1 MLRALYVLLPAMIWL
16 ATAQAAID
24 SVTVFPDRATVT
36 RIVETNVAAGKG
48 ELVEADLP
56 EGLSRDSLR
65 ISASG
70 PERLRLGGYQIET
83 VRGSERVSAR
93 ARKLEAQLETLR
105 ARRDVIDDGIEAREM
120 QLSLLQ
126 SLAGGTGQGEDQLT
140 VEAWERALGTIGE
153 GAEEVLAA
161 RRQLRLDR
169 REVEKEIDRLER
181 ELSDLGQNQRDT
193 LKLRLAYASKSAGRA
208 RFAIEYTIRSAAW
221 RPVYEWRLDTE
232 SGRLAIEQFAEV
244 RQRTGEDWSD
254 VELSLSL
261 ARPAAG
267 GGLPEIRPWWVDVA
281 EPRPEARRRVQEKA
295 VGRDMVVSAAR
306 APARAAEAELV
317 GTSYTQR
324 YDVAGRAEVAA
335 DNHAH
340 RFRLAGHT
348 LDVRLSARTVPRR
361 RATAWLYAEGE
372 FGGDAAL
379 PPGSVT
385 LYQDNTLV
393 GQTNFAGLIPGDE
406 LASSFGVDNRIDVD
420 FRLIDD
426 ERATEGMLRK
436 STRLKRVH
444 RVVVRNG
451 HDRSIDLT
459 VLDAMPVSRDER
471 IEVSLTD
478 NASAPDERNVDDRR
492 GVLAWHR
499 ELGAGASIE
508 LTLGYQL
515 TFPEGLER
523 IQGW

>member
-1 MLRALYVLLPAMIWL
+1 MA
-16 ATAQAAID
+16 
-24 SVTVFPDRATVT
+24 
-36 RIVETNVAAGKG
+36 
-48 ELVEADLP
+48 
-56 EGLSRDSLR
+56 
-65 ISASG
+65 
-70 PERLRLGGYQIET
+70 
-83 VRGSERVSAR
+83 
-93 ARKLEAQLETLR
+93 
-105 ARRDVIDDGIEAREM
+105 
-120 QLSLLQ
+120 
-126 SLAGGTGQGEDQLT
+126 
-140 VEAWERALGTIGE
+140 
-153 GAEEVLAA
+153 
-161 RRQLRLDR
+161 
-169 REVEKEIDRLER
+169 
-181 ELSDLGQNQRDT
+181 
-193 LKLRLAYASKSAGRA
+193 
-208 RFAIEYTIRSAAW
+208 
-221 RPVYEWRLDTE
+221 
-232 SGRLAIEQFAEV
+232 
-244 RQRTGEDWSD
+244 
-254 VELSLSL
+254 
-261 ARPAAG
+261 
-267 GGLPEIRPWWVDVA
+267 
-281 EPRPEARRRVQEKA
+281 
-295 VGRDMVVSAAR
+295 
-306 APARAAEAELV
+306 
-317 GTSYTQR
+317 
-324 YDVAGRAEVAA
+324 
-335 DNHAH
+335 
-340 RFRLAGHT
+340 
-348 LDVRLSARTVPRR
+348 RR

-515 TFPEGLER
+515 TFPEGLEN

>member
-1 MLRALYVLLPAMIWL
+1 MLRALCVLLAAMIWP
-16 ATAQAAID
+16 AAAVAAID

-36 RIVETNVAAGKG
+36 RIAETDVAAGKG
-48 ELVEADLP
+48 EFVQAELP
-56 EGLSRDSLR
+56 EALARDSLR

-70 PERLRLGGYQIET
+70 PEGLRLGGYRIET
-83 VRGSERVSAR
+83 VRGSERVSER

-105 ARRDVIDDGIEAREM
+105 DRRAVIDDGIEARQM
-120 QLSLLQ
+120 QLQLLQ
-126 SLAGGTGQGEDQLT
+126 SLAGGAGQGEDQLT
-140 VEAWERALGTIGE
+140 VETWQRALGTIGE
-153 GAEEVLAA
+153 GAEEVLVA

-169 REVEKEIDRLER
+169 REVEEEIDRVER

-193 LKLRLAYASKSAGRA
+193 LRLRLAYASESAGRA
-208 RFAIEYTIRSAAW
+208 RFVIEYTVRSAAW

-244 RQRTGEDWSD
+244 RQRSGEDWSD
-254 VELSLSL
+254 IELSLSL
-261 ARPAAG
+261 ARPASG
-267 GGLPEIRPWWVDVA
+267 GRLPEIRPWWVDA
-281 EPRPEARRRVQEKA
+281 GEPQPQARRRMQKEA
-295 VGRDMVVSAAR
+295 LGQDMAVSAAR
-306 APARAAEAELV
+306 APAEASVAELA
-317 GTSYTQR
+317 GTRYTQR
-324 YDVAGRAEVAA
+324 YDVAGRSEVAA
-335 DNHAH
+335 DNQAH
-340 RFRLAGHT
+340 RFRLAQHA
-348 LDVRLSARTVPRR
+348 LDMRLSARTVPRR

-393 GQTNFAGLIPGDE
+393 GQTSFAGLTPGDE
-406 LASSFGVDNRIDVD
+406 LSSSFGVDSRIEVE

-426 ERATEGMLRK
+426 QRATEGMIRK

-444 RVVVRNG
+444 RVAVRNG

-478 NASAPDERNVDDRR
+478 DATAPDQRNVDDRR
-492 GVLAWHR
+492 GVLAWHL
-499 ELGAGASIE
+499 ELGADERIE

-515 TFPEGLER
+515 TFPEDLER

>member
-1 MLRALYVLLPAMIWL
+1 MLRTLCVLLPAMTWL
-16 ATAQAAID
+16 ATAHAAID

-36 RIVETNVAAGKG
+36 HIVETDVTAGRG
-48 ELVEADLP
+48 ELVQADLP
-56 EGLSRDSLR
+56 ERLSRDTLR

-70 PERLRLGGYQIET
+70 PEGLRLGGYQIET
-83 VRGSERVSAR
+83 VRGSERVSER
-93 ARKLEAQLETLR
+93 ARKLEAQLEKLR
-105 ARRDVIDDGIEAREM
+105 DRRDVIDDGIEARGL
-120 QLSLLQ
+120 QLRLLQ
-126 SLAGGTGQGEDQLT
+126 SLAGGAGQGEDQLT
-140 VEAWERALGTIGE
+140 VEAWERALGTIGA
-153 GAEEVLAA
+153 GAEEVLVA

-169 REVEKEIDRLER
+169 RAVEEEIQRLER

-193 LKLRLAYASKSAGRA
+193 LRLKVAYESESDGRA
-208 RFAIEYTIRSAAW
+208 RFVIEYTVSSAAW
-221 RPVYEWRLDTE
+221 RPLYEWRLDTE

-244 RQRTGEDWSD
+244 RQRSGEDWSD

-267 GGLPEIRPWWVDVA
+267 GRLPEIRPWWIDVV
-281 EPRPEARRRVQEKA
+281 ESQPEASQRMQKEA
-295 VGRDMVVSAAR
+295 LGQDMAVSAAR
-306 APARAAEAELV
+306 APAQATAAELA
-317 GTSYTQR
+317 GTRYTQR

-335 DNHAH
+335 DNQPH
-340 RFRLAGHT
+340 RFRLAGHSV
-348 LDVRLSARTVPRR
+348 DVRLSARAVPRR
-361 RATAWLYAEGE
+361 RATAWLYAEGK

-393 GQTNFAGLIPGDE
+393 GQTNFAGLTPGE
-406 LASSFGVDNRIDVD
+406 VLASSFGVDNRIEVD

-426 ERATEGMLRK
+426 ERATEGMIRK

-444 RVVVRNG
+444 RVAVRNG

-478 NASAPDERNVDDRR
+478 NATAPDERNVDDRR

-499 ELGAGASIE
+499 ELGAGARIE

-515 TFPEGLER
+515 TFPEDLER
-523 IQGW
+523 IKGW

>member
-1 MLRALYVLLPAMIWL
+1 MLRTLCAFVPAMIWP
-16 ATAQAAID
+16 AQALAAID

-36 RIVETNVAAGKG
+36 HIVETDVTPGRG
-48 ELVEADLP
+48 ELVQANLP
-56 EGLSRDSLR
+56 QSLSRDTLR

-70 PERLRLGGYQIET
+70 PEGLRLGGYQIET
-83 VRGSERVSAR
+83 VRGSERVSER
-93 ARKLEAQLETLR
+93 ARKLEAQLEKLR
-105 ARRDVIDDGIEAREM
+105 DRRDVIDDGIEARGM
-120 QLSLLQ
+120 QLKLLQ
-126 SLAGGTGQGEDQLT
+126 SLAGGAGQGEDQLT
-140 VEAWERALGTIGE
+140 VEAWDRALGTIGQ
-153 GAEEVLAA
+153 GAEEVLIA
-161 RRQLRLDR
+161 RRQLRLER
-169 REVEKEIDRLER
+169 RETDEEIERIER

-193 LKLRLAYASKSAGRA
+193 LRLQLAYDSESAGRA
-208 RFAIEYTIRSAAW
+208 RFLIEYTVSSAAW
-221 RPVYEWRLDTE
+221 RPVYEWRLDTQ

-244 RQRTGEDWSD
+244 RQRSGEDWSD

-261 ARPAAG
+261 ARPSAG
-267 GGLPEIRPWWVDVA
+267 GRLPEIRPWWVDVG
-281 EPRPEARRRVQEKA
+281 EPPPEARQRMQKEA
-295 VGRDMVVSAAR
+295 LSQDMAFSAAR
-306 APARAAEAELV
+306 APAQAAAAELA
-317 GTSYTQR
+317 GTRYTQR

-335 DNHAH
+335 DNQPH
-340 RFRLAGHT
+340 RFRLAGHS
-348 LDVRLSARTVPRR
+348 LDVRLSARAVPRR

-393 GQTNFAGLIPGDE
+393 GQTNFAGLTPGE
-406 LASSFGVDNRIDVD
+406 ALASSFGVDNRIEVD

-426 ERATEGMLRK
+426 ERATEGMIRK

-444 RVVVRNG
+444 RVALRNG

-478 NASAPDERNVDDRR
+478 NATAPDERDVEDRR
-492 GVLAWHR
+492 GVLAWRR
-499 ELGAGASIE
+499 ELGAGEQVE